1 MKAILFVLFCL
12 LLVRC
17 RPAHKRNDAVITIPA
32 VSVASTDPA
41 LQWKNGLYYYQQLPF
56 SGHII
61 ERYDDTAIR
70 QDRSFYEGREEGWQL
85 GYYPDGKPAE
95 KRYYHHGEKDSV
107 HTGWWPGGHLRFE
120 YHFSKGNYHGDFKE
134 WYAGGQPYKHL
145 HYTHG
150 TDDSGKGWRENG
162 KVYMS
167 YVTRDGRRY
176 GLINANLCY
185 SLAGEKAELVKSVAD
200 TIARK

>member
-1 MKAILFVLFCL
+1 MKAIPFVLFCL
-12 LLVRC
+12 LFACC
-17 RPAHKRNDAVITIPA
+17 RPANKHDDAVITIPA
-32 VSVASTDPA
+32 VSIASTDPD
-41 LQWKNGLYYYQQLPF
+41 LQWKNGLYYYRQRPF

-61 ERYDDTAIR
+61 DRYEDAATR

-85 GYYPDGKPAE
+85 GYYPNGKPAE
-95 KRYYHHGEKDSV
+95 KRYYRHGEKDSV
-107 HTGWWPGGHLRFE
+107 HTGWWPGGNLRFE
-120 YHFSKGNYHGDFKE
+120 YHFSNGNYHGDFKE

-185 SLAGEKAELVKSVAD
+185 SLAGEEAELVKSIAD
-200 TIARK
+200 SIVLK